1 MSDQDL
7 AACYQLADVFVLP
20 STEPTEAFRLVQLE
34 AISFGLPVVNTQLPT
49 GMTSVSPGGVTGT
62 SVPPGDPVALQRI
75 LSDADVRA
83 EFGANARRR
92 ADEFSPEGMI
102 QQLKAVYGLVMPR

>member
-20 STEPTEAFRLVQLE
+20 STEPTKAFRLVQSE
-34 AISFGLPVVNTQLPT
+34 PITFFLPVVNTQLPS
-49 GMTSVSPGGVTGT
+49 GVTSVSPVGVTGT
-62 SVPPGDPVALQRI
+62 SVPPGDQVALQRI
-75 LSDADVRA
+75 LCDADVRA
-83 EFGANARRR
+83 GFGANARRR

-102 QQLKAVYGLVMPR
+102 QQLKAVYGLVMSR